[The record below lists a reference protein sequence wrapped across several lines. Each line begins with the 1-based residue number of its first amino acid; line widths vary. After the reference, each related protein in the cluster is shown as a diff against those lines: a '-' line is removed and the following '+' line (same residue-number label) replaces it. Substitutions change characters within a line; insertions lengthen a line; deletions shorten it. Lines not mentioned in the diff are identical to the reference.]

1 MEQATCKKCGSVY
14 EIRRDKIIVR
24 DRDSINCQVCGEEL
38 MRWNEAAHYYAK
50 LIKEGKVEPD
60 EKD

>member
-14 EIRRDKIIVR
+14 EITRYKIIVR
-24 DRDSINCQVCGEEL
+24 DRDSLNCQVCGEEL
-38 MRWNEAAHYYAK
+38 MRWSEASHFSAE
-50 LIKEGKVEPD
+50 LIKKGKVEPD